1 MSFDNV
7 YIIINFSGIILGIL
21 CVCILLFSNKTH
33 KYANRLLA
41 VSTFILVINMTV
53 NALLKTDFFIR
64 YPHFFRTTSP
74 LLYMFMPF
82 AYMYIRAVLKDQTAF
97 KKWDWVFFIPAFLHI
112 CELFPFYIKSTE
124 EKRYFITVVLNDPSK
139 LNNFA
144 TYMLSPHVHNILK
157 AALGFIFMVFA
168 FRLLWKY
175 RPSVSK
181 QLSIHY
187 KTIYRWLMIYSI
199 TLMTMIVMILL
210 FSFITVNDRLQ
221 INTLMMITVSV
232 VYILSLY
239 LLFVPTILFG
249 LPKLR
254 TDLVVAKMQDANT
267 GTISFSNHI
276 SIPAA
281 ITTGTGTNEKL
292 IQTGSKPKED
302 APREDYDF
310 SYLEAYKPLLEMH
323 LEMARPY
330 LKHGYSLGDMAKETG
345 IPEHHLS
352 ALLNKGYGNRFND
365 FINKQRLNYLIRHF
379 KPEWEK
385 FTLEGIAREIG
396 FNSRT
401 TFFNTIKKNT
411 GLSPTAF
418 FEQQKHQFMPSGE
431 ELANK

>member
-1 MSFDNV
+1 M
-7 YIIINFSGIILGIL
+7 IINFSGIILGIV

-33 KYANRLLA
+33 KFANRLLA
-41 VSTFILVINMTV
+41 TSTFILVINMSV
-53 NALLKTDFFIR
+53 NALLKTDFFIQ

-82 AYMYIRAVLKDQTAF
+82 AYIYIRAVLKDQTGF
-97 KKWDWVFFIPAFLHI
+97 KKWDWIFFIPAFLHI

-139 LNNFA
+139 LNNLA
-144 TYMLSPHVHNILK
+144 SYMLSPHIHNILK
-157 AALGFIFMVFA
+157 AALGFVFMIFA
-168 FRLLWKY
+168 FRLLWKF

-181 QLSIHY
+181 RLSIHY

-210 FSFITVNDRLQ
+210 FSFVTFNDRLQ
-221 INTLMMITVSV
+221 INILMMITVSV
-232 VYILSLY
+232 VYVLSLY

-254 TDLVVAKMQDANT
+254 TELVVAKMQDTNT

-276 SIPAA
+276 TAAAA
-281 ITTGTGTNEKL
+281 ITTGATNETQ
-292 IQTGSKPKED
+292 IQAAGKTTAD
-302 APREDYDF
+302 APREEYDF

-323 LEMARPY
+323 LESARPY
-330 LKHGYSLGDMAKETG
+330 LKPGYSLGDMSKETG

-418 FEQQKHQFMPSGE
+418 FEQQKHQFAPTME
-431 ELANK
+431 ERAHQ

>member
-1 MSFDNV
+1 
-7 YIIINFSGIILGIL
+7 
-21 CVCILLFSNKTH
+21 
-33 KYANRLLA
+33 
-41 VSTFILVINMTV
+41 MTV
-53 NALLKTDFFIR
+53 NALLKTDFFVQ

-74 LLYMFMPF
+74 LLYMFMPL
-82 AYMYIRAVLKDQTAF
+82 AYMYIRGVLKDETRF
-97 KKWDWVFFIPAFLHI
+97 GKWDWVFFIPAFLHI

-124 EKRYFITVVLNDPSK
+124 EKRYFISVVLNDPSK
-139 LNNFA
+139 LNNLA
-144 TYMLSPHVHNILK
+144 SYMLSPHIHNILK
-157 AALGFIFMVFA
+157 AALGFVFMIFA

-181 QLSIHY
+181 RLSIHY
-187 KTIYRWLMIYSI
+187 KTIYRWLMIYSV
-199 TLMTMIVMILL
+199 TLMTMILLILF
-210 FSFITVNDRLQ
+210 FSFVTVNDRLQ
-221 INTLMMITVSV
+221 INTLMMVTVSV
-232 VYILSLY
+232 VYVLSLY

-254 TDLVVAKMQDANT
+254 TELMVAKMQDTNT

-276 SIPAA
+276 IGSAAVTTGSGTNEISIPADA
-281 ITTGTGTNEKL
+281 DAKTNAGRAE
-292 IQTGSKPKED
+292 
-302 APREDYDF
+302 YDF

-323 LEMARPY
+323 LEMGRPY
-330 LKHGYSLGDMAKETG
+330 LKPGYSLGDMSKETG

-352 ALLNKGYGNRFND
+352 ALLNKSYGNRFND
-365 FINKQRLNYLIRHF
+365 FINKQRLNYLIQHF

-418 FEQQKHQFMPSGE
+418 FEQQKHHFMPSRE
-431 ELANK
+431 ELANN

>member
-7 YIIINFSGIILGIL
+7 YMIINFSGIILGII

-33 KYANRLLA
+33 TYVNRLLA
-41 VSTFILVINMTV
+41 ISTFVLVINMTV

-64 YPHFFRTTSP
+64 YPHFFRSTSP
-74 LLYMFMPF
+74 LLYMFMPL
-82 AYMYIRAVLKDQTAF
+82 AYMYIRGVLKDETRF
-97 KKWDWVFFIPAFLHI
+97 RKWDWVFFIPAFLHI

-124 EKRYFITVVLNDPSK
+124 EKRYFISVVLTDPSK
-139 LNNFA
+139 LNNLA
-144 TYMLSPHVHNILK
+144 SYMLSPHTHNILK
-157 AALGFIFMVFA
+157 AALGFVFMIFA
-168 FRLLWKY
+168 FRLLRIY
-175 RPSVSK
+175 RPSASK
-181 QLSIHY
+181 RLSTHY
-187 KTIYRWLMIYSI
+187 KIIYRWLMIYSI
-199 TLMTMIVMILL
+199 TLMTMIVLILF
-210 FSFITVNDRLQ
+210 FSFVTVNDRLQ

-232 VYILSLY
+232 VYVLSLY

-254 TDLVVAKMQDANT
+254 TELILAQANNSNA
-267 GTISFSNHI
+267 GTMTFSNPVI
-276 SIPAA
+276 GSVGTTIGSSITENLAIGNVKEVAAPA
-281 ITTGTGTNEKL
+281 EH
-292 IQTGSKPKED
+292 
-302 APREDYDF
+302 DF
-310 SYLEAYKPLLEMH
+310 TYLEAYKPLLEMH

-330 LKHGYSLGDMAKETG
+330 LTPGYALGNLCKETG

-352 ALLNKGYGNRFND
+352 ALLNKGYGTRFND
-365 FINKQRLNYLIRHF
+365 FINKQRLNYLVQHF

-418 FEQQKHQFMPSGE
+418 FEQQKHQFMASGKD
-431 ELANK
+431 LVHQN